1 MEIKTSVPPKKT
13 KAITT
18 SVQPKSF
25 SGIKTSV
32 PPKSFSGIKTSV
44 PKKIDFTKFYDDGV
58 TKRFDSAFDAGV
70 FSTKMGLKDTLNGV
84 IQWIPGDIGEASIAK
99 DWKRLEY
106 AMEEY
111 GAPVVASFFGG
122 LVADPIGLAIPIS
135 KLRIPGKILK
145 YGQKYLKKGDKVQD
159 AQTALKGKDYAQ
171 VAAGGAVVGALGYTP
186 GEVGSKDWIK
196 GKAIQTGLGAT
207 LSPALLGAGKGV
219 RNVWTGGKGK
229 RFGTHDS
236 PMVGPKPKD
245 YNPASD
251 PTAIAKTMGERGWE
265 KFSNSPKASLGTVAV
280 AGGAFAGYNSGFE
293 DWGDKTL
300 RDWYGDDEPRD
311 WQKYANAVGGVIMG
325 GMGVRYAAKANPD
338 ALGRFFMKGYGQTDS
353 YKSAKQARRGAEH
366 IIMEG
371 TVLPLA
377 AKLEKISVPDREL
390 LFKMVTQEDLGDAA
404 GEVVKRLEP
413 LKKEINDTVFKLG
426 KELVDA
432 GILSEKVWLRNKDK
446 YLHRL
451 YNKPGKAD
459 TAFGGGGFG
468 FIADEVKMRGNKI
481 NVNIADWRTGK
492 YDAGGSRNKEGY
504 EWEEFE
510 HTEKGAGV
518 ENWSKWKQERADMI
532 KENSEELSDL
542 YKRAYEPLGLNKTK
556 AEIGQ
561 LSASEKKSFDAAKK
575 KVRKEVKDDFMPYH
589 LNSKM
594 QPSATVDIRRDW
606 TKAEREEMGEVTDIL
621 DTFLATGKL
630 LAYDGATAKMLKS
643 LSKTDSSSELNKSM
657 NHTVQIPKT
666 KENTKKY
673 GPLAGKFVSED
684 MIYDMKH
691 FNGDAGINKATSNKL
706 FRIYRKQNA
715 WWKGTKTVG
724 NPAVH
729 MGNFTSNL
737 QHYDHAMAGYGFK
750 QKWSFLGQAMRELNA
765 WKPGTG
771 KGFDVEGTDLNE
783 ATKRGLLDATL
794 LSGELKEEGLAA
806 VKRILARESTLMERF
821 QDSDI
826 SLVSA
831 AAKITRKLWDK
842 TGKPIIEKASQ
853 LYQYEDNVFRYAL
866 FKAET
871 QRLTD
876 LGLDKESAMNAATRK
891 GREWFVDYADVP
903 PALGWARETGLPFL
917 SYSYGII
924 PKLAETAMKHPM
936 KIAKWAAIGHIANEA
951 GWALSDNEDR
961 EEIERLMEAQSL
973 GFDSMFG
980 IPGMS
985 PTKIKNPDH
994 LMNFFGKDQGF
1005 WDISRIYTGGDLFD
1019 AREGGV
1025 GQVKM
1030 LPGMAQPS
1038 FGFAGAVG
1046 WTAMSIDQFKG
1057 RDIPEGKKIEA
1068 FYKQMVPNLAFIPN
1082 TYANDKLKRAYSGK
1096 EGETIDV
1103 HTPLSALASSIGLK
1117 IVPVSVE
1124 KLEYRVGARLN
1135 NRIRE
1140 LKSQITGA
1148 AKDFEKGTYH
1158 SLALKAWGS
1167 VSGKSQKD
1175 IDKAA
1180 EKAMERDIESIVRG
1194 IERLVKDYESRVNG

>member
-1 MEIKTSVPPKKT
+1 MEIKTSVPSKKT
-13 KAITT
+13 TAITT

-32 PPKSFSGIKTSV
+32 P
-44 PKKIDFTKFYDDGV
+44 KKIDLTKFYDDGV
-58 TKRFDSAFDAGV
+58 TQRFDSAADASLFGG
-70 FSTKMGLKDTLNGV
+70 KMGLKDTLNGV
-84 IQWIPGDIGEASIAK
+84 IQLIPGDIGEASIAK

-111 GAPVVASFFGG
+111 GAPVVTAFFGG
-122 LVADPIGLAIPIS
+122 LIADPIGLAIPIS

-145 YGQKYLKKGDKVQD
+145 YGEKYLKKGDKVQD

-171 VAAGGAVVGALGYTP
+171 VAAGGALVGALGYTP
-186 GEVGSKDWIK
+186 GEVGSEDWIK

-207 LSPALLGAGKGV
+207 ISPAILGAGKGV
-219 RNVWTGGKGK
+219 RNAWTGGKNK
-229 RFGTHDS
+229 RFGTYDS

-245 YNPASD
+245 YNPVND

-265 KFSNSPKASLGTVAV
+265 KFSNSPKASLGTVG
-280 AGGAFAGYNSGFE
+280 AGLGGFAAYNSGVGE
-293 DWGDKTL
+293 DFTDKTL
-300 RDWYGDDEPRD
+300 RDWFGDDEPRD
-311 WQKYANAVGGVIMG
+311 WQKYVNAVGGVIAG
-325 GMGVRYAAKANPD
+325 GMGVRKVAKANPD
-338 ALGRFFMKGYGQTDS
+338 AIGRFFMKGYGQTDS

-366 IIMEG
+366 MIMEG

-377 AKLEKISVPDREL
+377 AKLEKLNVPDREL

-404 GEVVKRLEP
+404 GEVVKRLDP

-426 KELVDA
+426 RELVDA

-451 YNKPGKAD
+451 YKKPGKAD

-468 FIADEVKMRGNKI
+468 FIADEVRMRGNKI
-481 NVNIADWRTGK
+481 KVNIADWRTGK
-492 YDAGGSRNKEGY
+492 YDIGGSRNKEGY
-504 EWEEFE
+504 EWQEFE

-518 ENWSKWKQERADMI
+518 ENWSKWKQERADAI
-532 KENSEELSDL
+532 KNNSSELSDL
-542 YKRAYEPLGLNKTK
+542 YRRAYEPLGLNKTK
-556 AEIGQ
+556 EEIRK
-561 LSASEKKSFDAAKK
+561 LSASERKSFDAAKK
-575 KVRKEVKDDFMPYH
+575 KVRAQVKDEFMPYH

-594 QPSATVDIRRDW
+594 EPSATVEIRRDW
-606 TKAEREEMGEVTDIL
+606 TKAEREDMGEVTDIL

-643 LSKTDSSSELNKSM
+643 LTRTDSSPELNKAM
-657 NHTVQIPKT
+657 KHTVQIPKT
-666 KENTKKY
+666 KENLKKY

-684 MIYDMKH
+684 LIYDMKH
-691 FNGDAGINKATSNKL
+691 FNGDAGVNKLTSNKL
-706 FRIYRKQNA
+706 FRIYRKFNA

-750 QKWSFLGQAMRELNA
+750 EKWGFLGQAMRELNA

-771 KGFDVEGTDLNE
+771 KGLDVKGSDLNE
-783 ATKRGLLDATL
+783 ATSRGLLDATL
-794 LSGELKEEGLAA
+794 ISGELREEGLAA
-806 VKRILARESTLMERF
+806 VKRILARESTLMEKL
-821 QDSDI
+821 QDSDV
-826 SLVSA
+826 SLVAASA
-831 AAKITRKLWDK
+831 RITKKLWDK
-842 TGKPIIEKASQ
+842 TGKPVIEKASQ

-871 QRLTD
+871 KRLTD
-876 LGLDKESAMNAATRK
+876 LGLDRESAMNAATRK

-961 EEIERLMEAQSL
+961 EEVERLMEAQSL

-980 IPGMS
+980 IPGTS

-994 LMNFFGKDQGF
+994 LMKFFGKDQGF

-1019 AREGGV
+1019 AREGGA
-1025 GQVKM
+1025 GQIKI
-1030 LPGMAQPS
+1030 LPGMVQPS
-1038 FGFAGAVG
+1038 FGAAGAVG
-1046 WTAMSIDQFKG
+1046 WSLMSIDQFKG
-1057 RDIPEGKKIEA
+1057 KTIPEGKKIAA

-1082 TYANDKLKRAYSGK
+1082 TYANDKLKRALSGK

-1117 IVPVSVE
+1117 IVPVSKN
-1124 KLEYRVGARLN
+1124 KLEYRAGAKLN

-1140 LKSQITGA
+1140 LKTEITRTA
-1148 AKDFEKGTYH
+1148 REYEKGTYH
-1158 SLALKAWGS
+1158 SLASKAWGS
-1167 VSGKSQKD
+1167 ASGKSQKEL
-1175 IDKAA
+1175 DKIAD
-1180 EKAMERDIESIVRG
+1180 KAMEKDIESIVRS
-1194 IERLVKDYESRVNG
+1194 IERLVKDYENKVNG

>member
-1 MEIKTSVPPKKT
+1 MEIKTSVPSKKT
-13 KAITT
+13 TAITT

-32 PPKSFSGIKTSV
+32 P
-44 PKKIDFTKFYDDGV
+44 KKIDLTKFYDDGV
-58 TKRFDSAFDAGV
+58 TKRFDSAADASLFGG
-70 FSTKMGLKDTLNGV
+70 KMGLKDTLNGV
-84 IQWIPGDIGEASIAK
+84 IQLIPGDIGEASIAK

-111 GAPVVASFFGG
+111 GAPVVTAFFGG
-122 LVADPIGLAIPIS
+122 LIADPIGLAIPIS

-145 YGQKYLKKGDKVQD
+145 YGEKYLKKGDKVQD

-171 VAAGGAVVGALGYTP
+171 VAAGGALVGALGYTP
-186 GEVGSKDWIK
+186 GEVGSEDWIK

-207 LSPALLGAGKGV
+207 ISPAILGAGKGV
-219 RNVWTGGKGK
+219 RNAWTGGKNK
-229 RFGTHDS
+229 RFGTYDS

-245 YNPASD
+245 YNPVND

-265 KFSNSPKASLGTVAV
+265 KFSNSPKASLGTVG
-280 AGGAFAGYNSGFE
+280 AGLGGFAAYNSGVGE
-293 DWGDKTL
+293 DFTDKTL
-300 RDWYGDDEPRD
+300 RDWFGDDEPRD
-311 WQKYANAVGGVIMG
+311 WQKYVNAVGGVIAG
-325 GMGVRYAAKANPD
+325 GMGVRKVAKANPD
-338 ALGRFFMKGYGQTDS
+338 AIGRFFMKGYGQTDS

-366 IIMEG
+366 MIMEG

-377 AKLEKISVPDREL
+377 AKLEKLNVPDREL

-404 GEVVKRLEP
+404 GEVVKRLDP

-426 KELVDA
+426 RELVDA

-451 YNKPGKAD
+451 YKKPGKAD

-468 FIADEVKMRGNKI
+468 FIADEVRMRGNKI
-481 NVNIADWRTGK
+481 KVNIADWRTGK
-492 YDAGGSRNKEGY
+492 YDIGGSRNKEGY
-504 EWEEFE
+504 EWQEFE

-518 ENWSKWKQERADMI
+518 ENWSKWKQERADAI
-532 KENSEELSDL
+532 KNNSSELSDL
-542 YKRAYEPLGLNKTK
+542 YRRAYEPLGLNKTK
-556 AEIGQ
+556 EEIRK
-561 LSASEKKSFDAAKK
+561 LSASERKSFDAAKK
-575 KVRKEVKDDFMPYH
+575 KVRAQVKDEFMPYH

-594 QPSATVDIRRDW
+594 EPSATVEIRRDW
-606 TKAEREEMGEVTDIL
+606 TKAEREDMGEVTDIL

-643 LSKTDSSSELNKSM
+643 LTRTDSSPELNKAM
-657 NHTVQIPKT
+657 KHTVQIPKT
-666 KENTKKY
+666 KENLKKY

-684 MIYDMKH
+684 LIYDMKH
-691 FNGDAGINKATSNKL
+691 FNGDAGVNRLTSYKM
-706 FRIYRKQNA
+706 FRIYRKFNA

-750 QKWSFLGQAMRELNA
+750 EKWGFLGQAMRELNA

-771 KGFDVEGTDLNE
+771 KGLDVKGSDLNE
-783 ATKRGLLDATL
+783 ATSRGLLDATL
-794 LSGELKEEGLAA
+794 ISGELREEGLAA
-806 VKRILARESTLMERF
+806 VKRILARESTLMEKL
-821 QDSDI
+821 QDSDV
-826 SLVSA
+826 SLVAASA
-831 AAKITRKLWDK
+831 RITKKLWDK
-842 TGKPIIEKASQ
+842 TGKPVIEKASQ

-871 QRLTD
+871 KRLTD
-876 LGLDKESAMNAATRK
+876 LGLDRESAMNAATRK

-961 EEIERLMEAQSL
+961 EEVERLMEAQSL

-980 IPGMS
+980 IPGTS

-994 LMNFFGKDQGF
+994 LMKFFGKDQGF

-1019 AREGGV
+1019 AREGGA
-1025 GQVKM
+1025 GQVKI
-1030 LPGMAQPS
+1030 LPGMVQPS
-1038 FGFAGAVG
+1038 FGAAGAVG
-1046 WTAMSIDQFKG
+1046 WSLMSIDQFKG
-1057 RDIPEGKKIEA
+1057 KTIPEGKKIAA

-1082 TYANDKLKRAYSGK
+1082 TYANDKLKRALSGK

-1117 IVPVSVE
+1117 IVPVSKN
-1124 KLEYRVGARLN
+1124 KLEYRAGAKLN

-1140 LKSQITGA
+1140 LKTEITRTA
-1148 AKDFEKGTYH
+1148 REYEKGTYH
-1158 SLALKAWGS
+1158 SLASKAWGS
-1167 VSGKSQKD
+1167 ASGKSQKEL
-1175 IDKAA
+1175 DKIAD
-1180 EKAMERDIESIVRG
+1180 KAMEKDIESIVRS
-1194 IERLVKDYESRVNG
+1194 IERLVKDYENKVNG

>member
-1 MEIKTSVPPKKT
+1 MEIKTSVPSKKT
-13 KAITT
+13 TAITT

-32 PPKSFSGIKTSV
+32 P
-44 PKKIDFTKFYDDGV
+44 KKIDLTKFYDDGV
-58 TKRFDSAFDAGV
+58 TQRFDSAADASLFGG
-70 FSTKMGLKDTLNGV
+70 KMGLKDTLNGV
-84 IQWIPGDIGEASIAK
+84 IQLIPGDIGEASIAK

-111 GAPVVASFFGG
+111 GAPVVTAFFGG
-122 LVADPIGLAIPIS
+122 LIADPIGLAIPIS

-145 YGQKYLKKGDKVQD
+145 YGEKYLKKGDKVQD

-171 VAAGGAVVGALGYTP
+171 VAAGGALVGALGYTP
-186 GEVGSKDWIK
+186 GEVGSEDWIK

-207 LSPALLGAGKGV
+207 ISPAILGAGKGV
-219 RNVWTGGKGK
+219 RNAWTGGKNK
-229 RFGTHDS
+229 RFGTYDS

-245 YNPASD
+245 YNPVND

-265 KFSNSPKASLGTVAV
+265 KFSNSPKASLGTVG
-280 AGGAFAGYNSGFE
+280 AGLGGFAAYNSGVGE
-293 DWGDKTL
+293 DFTDKTL
-300 RDWYGDDEPRD
+300 RDWFGDDEPRD
-311 WQKYANAVGGVIMG
+311 WQKYVNAVGGVIAG
-325 GMGVRYAAKANPD
+325 GMGVRKVAKANPD
-338 ALGRFFMKGYGQTDS
+338 AIGRFFMKGYGQTDS

-366 IIMEG
+366 MIMEG

-377 AKLEKISVPDREL
+377 AKLEKLNVPDREL

-404 GEVVKRLEP
+404 GEVVKRLDP

-426 KELVDA
+426 RELVDA

-451 YNKPGKAD
+451 YKKPGKAD

-468 FIADEVKMRGNKI
+468 FIADEVRMRGNKI
-481 NVNIADWRTGK
+481 KVNIADWRTGK
-492 YDAGGSRNKEGY
+492 YDIGGSRNKEGY
-504 EWEEFE
+504 EWQEFE

-518 ENWSKWKQERADMI
+518 ENWSKWKQERADAI
-532 KENSEELSDL
+532 KNNSSELSDL
-542 YKRAYEPLGLNKTK
+542 YRRAYEPLGLNKTK
-556 AEIGQ
+556 EEIRK
-561 LSASEKKSFDAAKK
+561 LSASERKSFDAAKK
-575 KVRKEVKDDFMPYH
+575 KVRAQVKDEFMPYH

-594 QPSATVDIRRDW
+594 EPSATVEIRRDW
-606 TKAEREEMGEVTDIL
+606 TKAEREDMGEVTDIL

-643 LSKTDSSSELNKSM
+643 LTRTDSSPELNKAM
-657 NHTVQIPKT
+657 KHTVQIPKT
-666 KENTKKY
+666 KENIKKY

-684 MIYDMKH
+684 LIYDMKH
-691 FNGDAGINKATSNKL
+691 FNGDAGVNRLTSYKM
-706 FRIYRKQNA
+706 FRIYRKFNA

-750 QKWSFLGQAMRELNA
+750 EKWGFLGQAMRELNA

-771 KGFDVEGTDLNE
+771 KGLDVKGSDLNE
-783 ATKRGLLDATL
+783 ATSRGLLDATL
-794 LSGELKEEGLAA
+794 ISGELREEGLAA
-806 VKRILARESTLMERF
+806 VKRILARESTLMEKL
-821 QDSDI
+821 QDSDV
-826 SLVSA
+826 SLVAASA
-831 AAKITRKLWDK
+831 RITKKLWDK
-842 TGKPIIEKASQ
+842 TGKPVIEKASQ

-871 QRLTD
+871 KRLTD
-876 LGLDKESAMNAATRK
+876 LGLDRESAMNAATRK

-961 EEIERLMEAQSL
+961 EEVERLMEAQSL

-980 IPGMS
+980 IPGTS

-994 LMNFFGKDQGF
+994 LMKFFGKDQGF

-1019 AREGGV
+1019 AREGGA
-1025 GQVKM
+1025 GQIKI
-1030 LPGMAQPS
+1030 LPGMVQPS
-1038 FGFAGAVG
+1038 FGAAGAVG
-1046 WTAMSIDQFKG
+1046 WSLMSIDQFKG
-1057 RDIPEGKKIEA
+1057 KTIPEGKKIAA

-1082 TYANDKLKRAYSGK
+1082 TYANDKLKRALSGK

-1117 IVPVSVE
+1117 IVPVSKN
-1124 KLEYRVGARLN
+1124 KLEYRAGAKLN

-1140 LKSQITGA
+1140 LKTEITRTA
-1148 AKDFEKGTYH
+1148 REYEKGTYH
-1158 SLALKAWGS
+1158 SLASKAWGS
-1167 VSGKSQKD
+1167 ASGKSQKEL
-1175 IDKAA
+1175 DKIAD
-1180 EKAMERDIESIVRG
+1180 KAMEKDIESIVRS
-1194 IERLVKDYESRVNG
+1194 IERLVKDYENKVNG